1 MHTTL
6 KQVKSY
12 TWRIFMSQVQQSE
25 HNDEHNV
32 LTQWIQ
38 FFLVVGSKFYSTGS
52 SCATKW

>member
-32 LTQWIQ
+32 WTQWIQ
-38 FFLVVGSKFYSTGS
+38 FFFGGG
-52 SCATKW
+52 

>member
-6 KQVKSY
+6 KQVESY

-32 LTQWIQ
+32 WTQWIQ
-38 FFLVVGSKFYSTGS
+38 FFFGGG
-52 SCATKW
+52 